1 MSGAGGTDLINRLLA
16 CGAVVAVAMTAVA
29 LAVAT
34 RQAPGVM
41 TGAALSLLDLWA
53 ISLLVRGFFHW
64 QARSRRR
71 LMLLTVLAL
80 SKFGL
85 IGVALYII
93 IVPAKISP
101 LGVFLGLMAMP
112 FAAGLTGIWGL
123 FARKK

>member
-1 MSGAGGTDLINRLLA
+1 
-16 CGAVVAVAMTAVA
+16 
-29 LAVAT
+29 
-34 RQAPGVM
+34 
-41 TGAALSLLDLWA
+41 
-53 ISLLVRGFFHW
+53 
-64 QARSRRR
+64 
-71 LMLLTVLAL
+71 LTVLAL